1 MKKIEEFEQRNELTF
16 LDRDILQQAFV
27 HRSYVNENKKL
38 GFGHNERLEFLG
50 DAVLELVV
58 TDELYKKYPEKSEG
72 ELTAVRAAIVN
83 TRSLS
88 RAAEELDMEDYLLLS
103 KGEAK
108 STGRARSYI
117 LANTFEA
124 VVGALYTDLGYE
136 SARDFIA
143 KNLFHKIEPI
153 IKDKLWIDAKSFFQE
168 KAQEIYSATPEYRV
182 LKESGPDHDK
192 AFTMGVFVGDRLF
205 GEGSGASKQDA
216 EQNAAR
222 AALDA
227 AGFVD

>member
-1 MKKIEEFEQRNELTF
+1 MKKIEEFEKENQLAF
-16 LDRDILQQAFV
+16 AHRDVLQQAFV
-27 HRSYVNENKKL
+27 HRSYVNENKEL

-58 TDELYKKYPEKSEG
+58 TDELFTRYPEKSEG
-72 ELTAVRAAIVN
+72 ELTAVRASIVN
-83 TRSLS
+83 TKSLS
-88 RAAEELDMEDYLLLS
+88 EAALQLKINDCLLLS
-103 KGEAK
+103 KGESK

-124 VVGALYTDLGYE
+124 VVGALYTDSGYE
-136 SARDFIA
+136 AARSFVE
-143 KNLFHKIEPI
+143 KNLFDKIESI
-153 IKDKLWIDAKSFFQE
+153 IQNKLWVDSKSFFQE
-168 KAQEIYSATPEYRV
+168 KAQEVYSTTPEYRV
-182 LKESGPDHDK
+182 ISESGPDHDK
-192 AFTMGVFVGDRLF
+192 AFTMGVFVGNKLY

-227 AGFVD
+227 SGWVD

>member
-1 MKKIEEFEQRNELTF
+1 MKKIEEFEQQNALTF
-16 LDRDILQQAFV
+16 LHRDILQQAFV

-58 TDELYKKYPEKSEG
+58 TDELYKKYPKKTEG

-83 TRSLS
+83 THSLS
-88 RAAEELDMEDYLLLS
+88 DAAKKLGMEDFLLLS

-108 STGRARSYI
+108 STGRSRSYI

-124 VVGALYTDLGYE
+124 VVGALYTDQGYE
-136 SARDFIA
+136 TARTFIEN
-143 KNLFHKIEPI
+143 NLFYKIEPI

-168 KAQEIYSATPEYRV
+168 KAQEIYNTTPEYRV
-182 LKESGPDHDK
+182 LNETGPDHDK
-192 AFTMGVFVGDRLF
+192 AFTMGVFVGPKLF

-222 AALDA
+222 AALDT
-227 AGFVD
+227 AGLVE